1 MLFYRIYRLRESQRE
16 SFRWAPHTSGVSTV
30 KPKDYSE
37 QGATEAETPYDA
49 WFRLKQMGQPLNVG
63 DLLETP
69 DGALRI
75 CKYVGF
81 EEAKWL
87 VAEPAEQTVAA
98 G

>member
-16 SFRWAPHTSGVSTV
+16 GFRWAPHTSGVTTV

-49 WFRLKQMGQPLNVG
+49 WFRLKEMGQPLGIG
-63 DLLETP
+63 DLLEGP
-69 DGALRI
+69 DGVLRI

-81 EEAKWL
+81 EEAKWH
-87 VAEPAEQTVAA
+87 VPEAAEQPAPAA
-98 G
+98 